1 MKKEGEMVRKG
12 VYFMALGGGQR
23 VGASCYYLR
32 LGDSNIILDAGV
44 GKENGMIFEPNFYS
58 LLTSPWIQSM
68 NQIDHIYISHAHSD
82 HIGYLLKLQKEA
94 TKANVYMTELT
105 AILSEYQLYD
115 RTYLSGNEDE
125 NKRLAVQSMLEKV
138 VKVSYMKQMDFGK
151 YKVTFLP
158 AGHIPGAMM
167 MLFEFGKR
175 KILYTGD
182 YSLTKTALTDGCMIP
197 NNLDIDTVIM
207 CGLHAKHP
215 NYIKKADGL
224 FQTVQTVLRS
234 VEGRRQSVLCRVPQ
248 LSKGIEFLKTLNEWN
263 VHRVP
268 ICLDASIMN
277 VVRKMEQ
284 LSIPILNVNN
294 REDIPREPHI
304 YITSNVRNQS
314 SYFYQEVNIDFSLHE
329 DFSDMKEFIK
339 KVNPQKAIIVHC
351 AKEYSTFDETI
362 EQTMMLDGD
371 CRTQFIFAEEK
382 EIYRL

>member
-12 VYFMALGGGQR
+12 IYFMALGGGQR

-32 LGDSNIILDAGV
+32 LGDSNIILDAGI
-44 GKENGMIFEPNFYS
+44 GKENGMVFEPNFYS
-58 LLTSPWIQSM
+58 LLTSPFMQSM

-115 RTYLSGNEDE
+115 KTYLFGNEDE
-125 NKRLAVQSMLEKV
+125 NKRLAAQTMLEKV

-215 NYIKKADGL
+215 NYTKKADGL

-234 VEGRRQSVLCRVPQ
+234 VESRKKSVLCRVLQ

-263 VHRVP
+263 VHRVS

-339 KVNPQKAIIVHC
+339 KVNPKKAIIVHC